1 MDMARGR
8 LITLEGG
15 EGVGKST
22 NLTFIEGELKR
33 LGIDVLTTRE
43 PGGTDFGETLRDIL
57 LGDKANDICADA
69 ELLTVFAARA
79 EHLNKVILPALDA
92 GQWVLSDRFTDAS
105 FAYQG
110 GGRGMKAERIE
121 ELEQW
126 VQGDVRPDKVILL
139 DAPVDVGMARAGKR
153 GDLDRFEQESMAFFE
168 SVRQAY
174 LARVRNQPHRYAV
187 IDAAQDLEAVQAE
200 IQTVLSAVMQEA
212 RGL

>member
-1 MDMARGR
+1 MARGR
-8 LITLEGG
+8 FITLEGG

-22 NLTFIEGELKR
+22 NLAFIETELKR
-33 LGIDVLTTRE
+33 LGIDVLITRE
-43 PGGTDFGETLRDIL
+43 PGGTQFGETLRDVL
-57 LGDKANDICADA
+57 LSDKANNICADA

-92 GQWVLSDRFTDAS
+92 GRWVLSDRFTDAS

-110 GGRGMKAERIE
+110 GGRGMKTERIE
-121 ELEQW
+121 QMEQW

-139 DAPVDVGMARAGKR
+139 DAPVDVGIARASKR

-174 LARVRNQPHRYAV
+174 LSRVRNQPHRYAV
-187 IDAAQDLEAVQAE
+187 IDASQTLDLVQND
-200 IQTVLSAVMQEA
+200 IQVVLSGVVQEA